1 MSNKNLLH
9 QSLIA
14 TTYRRAASLD
24 QDTVL
29 ENVVETYDSALRSVL
44 DIHAPVLTKTIT
56 LRPNTE
62 WYSDEL
68 RYSKIKRRK
77 AERMMRKTKLEVH
90 KLIYKEL
97 CRPSNRTSTQRGSIS
112 PITSLT
118 MSRLL
123 LILSI
128 LSRKKCPKRFD

>member
-1 MSNKNLLH
+1 
-9 QSLIA
+9 
-14 TTYRRAASLD
+14 
-24 QDTVL
+24 VL

-77 AERMMRKTKLEVH
+77 AERMMQTAPDSFNFIK
-90 KLIYKEL
+90 KEM
-97 CRPSNRTSTQRGSIS
+97 PETI
-112 PITSLT
+112 
-118 MSRLL
+118 
-123 LILSI
+123 
-128 LSRKKCPKRFD
+128 